1 MVRVSNFIVGFLNCI
16 SLVLGLTAITIASFF
31 YVHSSTHCQ
40 KELSDPL
47 FVSGIVLFIVS
58 LLGLIGSCC
67 RTNAILLI
75 YLIVLFLLIVGL
87 VVFIIFSFLITN
99 EDAAKAVSHKGIKG
113 FRTGDFQNWLK
124 NHFVNGKKWN
134 EIRTCLKDS
143 KVCKIQNNAFETAAH
158 LTLSPIQ
165 SSCCKPPSECGFN
178 SQNATFW
185 IAPKTG
191 PAVDDSDCKA
201 WKNQQQTLCFDCNA
215 CKAGF
220 VDSIRSQW
228 ENLLIANLCA
238 LVFLIFTYIVG
249 CRAKRNNSTR
259 DTRKFYR

>member
-1 MVRVSNFIVGFLNCI
+1 M
-16 SLVLGLTAITIASFF
+16 
-31 YVHSSTHCQ
+31 
-40 KELSDPL
+40 
-47 FVSGIVLFIVS
+47 
-58 LLGLIGSCC
+58 
-67 RTNAILLI
+67 
-75 YLIVLFLLIVGL
+75 
-87 VVFIIFSFLITN
+87 FS
-99 EDAAKAVSHKGIKG
+99 
-113 FRTGDFQNWLK
+113 
-124 NHFVNGKKWN
+124 HF
-134 EIRTCLKDS
+134 
-143 KVCKIQNNAFETAAH
+143 
-158 LTLSPIQ
+158 Q

-259 DTRKFYR
+259 DTRKFYRWHIYILSYNRCFHFFWGLNMWLSYHSLLFQTNVFCFYLGVYIYIYCWNS

>member
-16 SLVLGLTAITIASFF
+16 SLVLGLIAIAIASFF

-113 FRTGDFQNWLK
+113 FRSGDFQNWLK

-165 SSCCKPPSECGFN
+165 VN
-178 SQNATFW
+178 
-185 IAPKTG
+185 
-191 PAVDDSDCKA
+191 
-201 WKNQQQTLCFDCNA
+201 
-215 CKAGF
+215 
-220 VDSIRSQW
+220 
-228 ENLLIANLCA
+228 
-238 LVFLIFTYIVG
+238 
-249 CRAKRNNSTR
+249 
-259 DTRKFYR
+259 